1 MSDDLVIIMIEVET
15 DLLRE
20 VEKVLKPYGMTPE
33 QVAVE
38 FLYFC
43 VNPAHPHES
52 DGASLAMEKR
62 AGRKRVKCTPF

>member
-43 VNPAHPHES
+43 VNPATRTK
-52 DGASLAMEKR
+52 AMALLLQWKNEQ
-62 AGRKRVKCTPF
+62 AGNM